1 MSIAFKGDIP
11 MSPIDKPRK
20 RVGNPEQKQPKS
32 VRKWIYIAVVLIVII
47 VAVVA
52 FILLQNTSSPSKNNT
67 LPTVNPIVSI
77 DTTMGTIK
85 VELYK
90 DKMPVTTANFLRL
103 INISFYNGLV
113 FHRVIHGF
121 MIQSGGFYPNGT
133 QKVSPF
139 GNIPFE
145 TSDVKH
151 VDGAISM
158 ASTGARVGGA
168 AQFFIC
174 VGAQSSLD
182 GQYAAFGKVIDN
194 ASMDVVRSIAALDPD
209 HTTTKYGSN
218 QNWPVN
224 DVIINSI
231 TIEQ

>member
-1 MSIAFKGDIP
+1 

-32 VRKWIYIAVVLIVII
+32 SRKWIYISVVLIIVI
-47 VAVVA
+47 VAVAA
-52 FILLQNTSSPSKNNT
+52 FILLQNMSFPSKNNSAS
-67 LPTVNPIVSI
+67 TVNPIIVI

-90 DKMPVTTANFLRL
+90 DKMPITTANFLRL
-103 INISFYNGLV
+103 VNISFYNGLV
-113 FHRVIHGF
+113 FHRVIHDF
-121 MIQSGGFYPNGT
+121 VIQSGGFYPNGT
-133 QKVSPF
+133 QKTSPY

-145 TSDVKH
+145 TSDVTH

-158 ASTGARVGGA
+158 ASTGAKVGGA

-174 VGAQSSLD
+174 VGAQPTLD
-182 GQYAAFGKVIDN
+182 GNYAAFGKVNDT
-194 ASMDVVRSIAALDPD
+194 ASMDVVRAIAALDPSQ
-209 HTTTKYGSN
+209 TTTKYGNN

-231 TIEQ
+231 TIENQ

>member
-1 MSIAFKGDIP
+1 

-32 VRKWIYIAVVLIVII
+32 SRKWIYISVVLIIVI
-47 VAVVA
+47 VAVAA
-52 FILLQNTSSPSKNNT
+52 FILLQNMSFPSKNNSAS
-67 LPTVNPIVSI
+67 TVNPIIVI

-90 DKMPVTTANFLRL
+90 DKMPITTANFLRL
-103 INISFYNGLV
+103 VNISFYNGLV
-113 FHRVIHGF
+113 FHRVIHDF
-121 MIQSGGFYPNGT
+121 VIQSGGFYPNGT
-133 QKVSPF
+133 QKTSPY

-145 TSDVKH
+145 TSDVTH

-174 VGAQSSLD
+174 VGAQPTLD
-182 GQYAAFGKVIDN
+182 GNYAAFGKVNDT
-194 ASMDVVRSIAALDPD
+194 ASMDVVRAIAALDPSQ
-209 HTTTKYGSN
+209 TTTKYGNN

-231 TIEQ
+231 TIENQ